1 MKRPKLFKSPF
12 IEGGEALFKRAMA
25 LPRRGSLVEMMHK
38 CHPPV
43 QFSVLKKNNKSVTKA
58 AKTDSY
64 SLFRNSFRNI
74 APLLSMPLK
83 RMNPEKLVFEEDRWR
98 SLFYKEYP
106 AELERPI
113 DLQGSPID
121 GGTSPETAIFK
132 ILTEQSHK
140 DSGISVK
147 EAYYILK
154 KKYLSIREKEESAVG
169 SGDCSNINKN
179 ENDNNIGNNNYNN
192 ISNNNKNNKNSS
204 NNNNNNIGTLSE
216 RLKKESEL
224 LSTQE

>member
-12 IEGGEALFKRAMA
+12 MEGGEALFKRAMA
-25 LPRRGSLVEMMHK
+25 LPKRGSLIEMMHK

-43 QFSVLKKNNKSVTKA
+43 QFSVSRKNNKSLTKA
-58 AKTDSY
+58 AKTDSS

-113 DLQGSPID
+113 DLDGCPID

-132 ILTEQSHK
+132 SLTELSLK
-140 DSGISVK
+140 DGISLK
-147 EAYYILK
+147 EAYSILK
-154 KKYLSIREKEESAVG
+154 KKYLSTRKKEESGVVN
-169 SGDCSNINKN
+169 GDCSNINKN
-179 ENDNNIGNNNYNN
+179 
-192 ISNNNKNNKNSS
+192 KNNSTTTTS
-204 NNNNNNIGTLSE
+204 TPAVLSE

-224 LSTQE
+224 LSSEE